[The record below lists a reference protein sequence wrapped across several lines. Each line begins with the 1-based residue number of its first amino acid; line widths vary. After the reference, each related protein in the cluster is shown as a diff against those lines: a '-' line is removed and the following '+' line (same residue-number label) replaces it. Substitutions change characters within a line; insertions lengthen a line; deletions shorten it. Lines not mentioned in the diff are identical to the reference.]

1 MAVFEVCVESL
12 DAAIAAELGG
22 ADRIE
27 LCSSLIEGGIT
38 PSLGL
43 IRAVRSR
50 VKFGV
55 YVLIRPGA
63 GDFFYSA
70 DEFAVMQADITLAR
84 ESGADGVVLGVL
96 TSEGA
101 VDVERTKELV
111 RVARPMEVTFHRA
124 IDVTRDI
131 RSAVEDVV
139 LTGADRIL
147 SSGGHASAMEGR
159 FCLGDMVKV
168 SAGRIGVMAG
178 GGVGEDNVQQIAEA
192 SGVSEFHASLR
203 TSIKNPVQ
211 HQSSEVHLGERSVVL
226 VENVRNMRR
235 VISGG

>member
-12 DAAIAAELGG
+12 DAAVAAELGG

-55 YVLIRPGA
+55 YVLIRPRA

-70 DEFAVMQADITLAR
+70 DEFAVMQEDITLAR

-96 TSEGA
+96 TCDGL
-101 VDVERTKELV
+101 VDIERTKELV
-111 RVARPMEVTFHRA
+111 RIARPMEVTFHRA
-124 IDVTRDI
+124 IDITRDI
-131 RSAVEDVV
+131 RAAVEDIV

-159 FCLGDMVKV
+159 FCLGDLVKI
-168 SAGRIGVMAG
+168 SARRIGVMAG
-178 GGVGEDNVQQIAEA
+178 GGVREDNVREIAEA
-192 SGVSEFHASLR
+192 SGVSDFHASLR
-203 TSIKNPVQ
+203 TFAKRPVQ
-211 HQSSEVHLGERSVVL
+211 ERLGEVHLGQRSVVQ
-226 VENVRNMRR
+226 VEDVRNMRR
-235 VISGG
+235 IISD